1 MWNYKGLPET
11 KIELS
16 ICRVIYLFDFGTVWD
31 FMVMADGFLRFRQSK
46 AREIRLTG
54 FFLFYFS
61 FLLSVTPSELR
72 LA

>member
-1 MWNYKGLPET
+1 MSQHLECRLKPQVLNRLVLGKLRRFVMKHVLP
-11 KIELS
+11 
-16 ICRVIYLFDFGTVWD
+16 
-31 FMVMADGFLRFRQSK
+31 RQSK

>member
-1 MWNYKGLPET
+1 MKYVPP
-11 KIELS
+11 
-16 ICRVIYLFDFGTVWD
+16 
-31 FMVMADGFLRFRQSK
+31 RQSK

>member
-1 MWNYKGLPET
+1 
-11 KIELS
+11 
-16 ICRVIYLFDFGTVWD
+16 
-31 FMVMADGFLRFRQSK
+31 MADGFLRFRQSK